1 MESKSLLFKLLASAS
16 LVLALMT
23 AILILYLKGNIE
35 SNVFNTV
42 IMVVLLSFITCVAVI
57 YFVVKKTI
65 IHKLDEINIA
75 VSKMSD
81 GDLRYR
87 LPDLGEDEIGIT
99 AHSLNEYIV
108 KIQSVLIEV
117 KEGTTGLASASQEV
131 SDTAQSLSST
141 SSQQAASVEETSA
154 ALEQMGASIQQ
165 NAANA
170 KTTDNLATSTSSQA
184 NEGGEAVKETVT
196 AMSMIASKIGVIEDI
211 AYKTNLLA
219 LNAAIEAA
227 RAGEQGKGFAVV
239 ADEVRKLAERSQN
252 SAQEISELA
261 SSSVK
266 VAERAGG
273 LINEMV
279 PNIQETAEL
288 VQEISAAS
296 DEQAAG
302 VEQLNSAVDQLDKAA
317 QHGASS
323 SEQLA
328 ATAKEM
334 HGHVGELTATI
345 DFFNLSKEINQQ
357 SGDKPV
363 SAVRT
368 NKKPSSTSVRTK
380 ETVKKAKVV
389 NLKEIKSAQK
399 TASEPAIVAKS
410 KPEPEIITKA
420 SSVADTSKIINEKD
434 FERFT

>member
-23 AILILYLKGNIE
+23 AILILYLKGNVE
-35 SNVFNTV
+35 SSVFNTV
-42 IMVVLLSFITCVAVI
+42 IMVVLLSLITCIAVI
-57 YFVVKKTI
+57 YFVVKKTV

-75 VSKMSD
+75 VSKMSG

-87 LPDLGEDEIGIT
+87 LPDLGDDEIGIT
-99 AHSLNEYIV
+99 AHALNEYIV

-131 SDTAQSLSST
+131 SETAQSLSST

-184 NEGGEAVKETVT
+184 NEGGDAVKETVT
-196 AMSMIASKIGVIEDI
+196 AMSTIASKIGVIEDI

-261 SSSVK
+261 SNSVK

-357 SGDKPV
+357 SDNKPV
-363 SAVRT
+363 SADRA
-368 NKKPSSTSVRTK
+368 NNKPSNTSAMTK
-380 ETVKKAKVV
+380 KIVKKVKVV

-399 TASEPAIVAKS
+399 IASEPAIVDKS

>member
-1 MESKSLLFKLLASAS
+1 MKSKSLLFKLLASAS
-16 LVLALMT
+16 LVLVLMT
-23 AILILYLKGNIE
+23 AILILYLIGNVE
-35 SNVFNTV
+35 SNIFNTV
-42 IMVVLLSFITCVAVI
+42 IMVVLLSLITCIAVI
-57 YFVVKKTI
+57 YFVVKKTVI
-65 IHKLDEINIA
+65 QKIDEINIA

-87 LPDLGEDEIGIT
+87 LPDLGKDEIGIT

-131 SDTAQSLSST
+131 SETAQSLSST

-261 SSSVK
+261 SNSVK

-334 HGHVGELTATI
+334 HSHVGELTATI

-357 SGDKPV
+357 SDNKPV
-363 SAVRT
+363 SADRA
-368 NKKPSSTSVRTK
+368 NNKPSNTSAITK
-380 ETVKKAKVV
+380 KTVKKAKVV

-399 TASEPAIVAKS
+399 TASEAAIVAKS